1 MKRVLIE
8 ICCGSYEDVVIAES
22 TGADRVELNSA
33 MFLGGLTPT
42 LGCLIE
48 VKTNTKIPV
57 IAMIRPR
64 EAGFYYSDYEYA
76 VMKRDAAMLLEHG
89 ADGLVFG
96 ILNEN
101 STLDEARMSGLIRLC
116 KDAGKTAVCHRAFD
130 VTPDPIAALDT
141 LIELG
146 IDRVL
151 TSGQQPNVVNGT
163 KLISEL
169 IKHAAGR
176 IEILPGAGLEPGNIA
191 DFVEKTGVDQVHIL
205 ASTLR
210 AETSTAMNPG
220 IYFGGALYPRED
232 VISIANGDAIGL
244 VSTILKT
251 CHAVHDPVSRE

>member
-1 MKRVLIE
+1 MKKILIE

-146 IDRVL
+146 VDRVL
-151 TSGQQPNVVNGT
+151 TSGQQPSVIHGAKLIT
-163 KLISEL
+163 KLI
-169 IKHAAGR
+169 KQAAGR
-176 IEILPGAGLEPGNIA
+176 IEILPGGGLKHNNIA
-191 DFVEKTGVDQVHIL
+191 DFVKETGVDQIHFS
-205 ASTLR
+205 ASMLR
-210 AETSTAMNPG
+210 TEPSTAQNPS
-220 IYFGGALYPRED
+220 IHFGGALYPRED
-232 VISIANGDAIGL
+232 VVSVTDGDVIKRISSML
-244 VSTILKT
+244 EK
-251 CHAVHDPVSRE
+251 